1 MDIKMLEKHEIK
13 KKKWIGTNNTM
24 QLVDVLTKTEA
35 SIKIWLGTFNFKL
48 LPKYWIVWI
57 TNFSINFV

>member
-35 SIKIWLGTFNFKL
+35 SIKI
-48 LPKYWIVWI
+48 
-57 TNFSINFV
+57 

>member
-1 MDIKMLEKHEIK
+1 MKL

-35 SIKIWLGTFNFKL
+35 SIKI
-48 LPKYWIVWI
+48 
-57 TNFSINFV
+57 

>member
-1 MDIKMLEKHEIK
+1 MKI

-35 SIKIWLGTFNFKL
+35 SSKI
-48 LPKYWIVWI
+48 
-57 TNFSINFV
+57 

>member
-1 MDIKMLEKHEIK
+1 MDIKMLEKHEK

-35 SIKIWLGTFNFKL
+35 SSKI
-48 LPKYWIVWI
+48 
-57 TNFSINFV
+57 

>member
-1 MDIKMLEKHEIK
+1 MDIKMLEKHEN

-35 SIKIWLGTFNFKL
+35 SSKIWLGTFNFKL
-48 LPKYWIVWI
+48 LAKYWIMWI
-57 TNFSINFV
+57 TNFCINFV

>member
-1 MDIKMLEKHEIK
+1 MKI

-35 SIKIWLGTFNFKL
+35 SSKIWLGTFNFKL
-48 LPKYWIVWI
+48 LAKYWMMWI
-57 TNFSINFV
+57 TNFCINFV